1 MCAFIL
7 VCTSTLFCPLSFVFF
22 ENDRLVSTNSANVV
36 ESGLS
41 YCPKF
46 RQPAKSWTL
55 AKTTH
60 QKGT

>member
-7 VCTSTLFCPLSFVFF
+7 SRTSTLFYPLSFVFSK
-22 ENDRLVSTNSANVV
+22 NDRLVSTNSANVV

-41 YCPKF
+41 NCPKF
-46 RQPAKSWTL
+46 RQTAKSWTL
-55 AKTTH
+55 AETTH

>member
-7 VCTSTLFCPLSFVFF
+7 ARTSTLFYPLSFVFS

-36 ESGLS
+36 ESGL
-41 YCPKF
+41 YNCPKF
-46 RQPAKSWTL
+46 RQTAKSWTL
-55 AKTTH
+55 AETTH

>member
-7 VCTSTLFCPLSFVFF
+7 IRASTLFCPLSFVFF

-41 YCPKF
+41 NCPKF
-46 RQPAKSWTL
+46 RQPAKSWTPQE
-55 AKTTH
+55 TTH
-60 QKGT
+60 QKGF

>member
-7 VCTSTLFCPLSFVFF
+7 SRTSTLFCPLSFVFS

-55 AKTTH
+55 PKTTH

>member
-7 VCTSTLFCPLSFVFF
+7 VCTSTLFCLLSFVFF
-22 ENDRLVSTNSANVV
+22 ENDRLVSTNSANAV

-41 YCPKF
+41 NCPKF
-46 RQPAKSWTL
+46 RQTAKSWTL
-55 AKTTH
+55 AETTH

>member
-7 VCTSTLFCPLSFVFF
+7 ACTSTLFCTLSFVFF
-22 ENDRLVSTNSANVV
+22 ENDRLVSTNSANAV

-46 RQPAKSWTL
+46 RQPAKSWTPQE
-55 AKTTH
+55 TTN
-60 QKGT
+60 QKGF